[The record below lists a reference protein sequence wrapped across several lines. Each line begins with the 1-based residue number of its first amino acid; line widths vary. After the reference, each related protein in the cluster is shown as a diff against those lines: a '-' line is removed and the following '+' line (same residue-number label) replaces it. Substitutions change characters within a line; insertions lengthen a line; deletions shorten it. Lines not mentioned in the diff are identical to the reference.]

1 MVTKGFT
8 ASPLLQARL
17 PCHDQKQVSLRAVV
31 MREAFLMVEFMVSK
45 LIASMPWFPTM
56 IHHFNRQLCKHSPPF
71 APHEVIVFLHNQTHH
86 FRDKQS
92 LFT

>member
-31 MREAFLMVEFMVSK
+31 MQEAFLMVDSEEWNLWLAINCFHALVSYYD
-45 LIASMPWFPTM
+45 T
-56 IHHFNRQLCKHSPPF
+56 
-71 APHEVIVFLHNQTHH
+71 
-86 FRDKQS
+86 S
-92 LFT
+92 L